1 MQRDYSDNT
10 TPAPTVSPPSLSKIR
25 PIDLLVVK
33 GSSGTTAACVDE
45 ADDRSLICTR
55 ADEPEESILD
65 NASQKLSVVVQIEAH
80 LGFCLSTVPVTL
92 SIVALSLEMVA
103 GISLL

>member
-1 MQRDYSDNT
+1 MQRDYSDKT
-10 TPAPTVSPPSLSKIR
+10 TPAPTVSPPRLSKIR

-33 GSSGTTAACVDE
+33 GSRGTTAACVDE

-65 NASQKLSVVVQIEAH
+65 TSCWKFSVVV
-80 LGFCLSTVPVTL
+80 S
-92 SIVALSLEMVA
+92 
-103 GISLL
+103 